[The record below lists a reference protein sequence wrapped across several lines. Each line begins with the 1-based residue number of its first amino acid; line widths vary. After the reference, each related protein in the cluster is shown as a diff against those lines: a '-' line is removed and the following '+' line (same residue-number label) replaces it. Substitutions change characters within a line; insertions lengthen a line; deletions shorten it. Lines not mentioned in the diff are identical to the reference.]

1 MTILEHELDP
11 RDVAPA
17 QANRQARAATKGT
30 PLGAQARAAFD
41 AKKYAITAAP
51 DVVVT
56 AAVVGGIPGFWCRP
70 PNARPGAAILFLH
83 GGGYVMGS
91 ARAFTNFAGQIA
103 IRAGVDTFV
112 ADYRLAPEHRF
123 PAALED
129 ALAAY
134 KGCAEQGDCRV
145 AVVGDSAGGG
155 LALALLAKVSQ
166 AESAATRRPAAA
178 AVMSPWL
185 DLALTGRSHVT
196 RAEADPV
203 FTREVLRD
211 IASTYL
217 GDTHPADPFASP
229 LFGAMEGLPP
239 IRIDVGDDEVVLDDS
254 LRYAA
259 RAANAGVPVSVHV
272 WKGMPHVF
280 QTGIGR
286 YVAAERSMDGI
297 GAFLRE
303 HAHFDPRQ
311 TIDACDRWSRN
322 ENLTI

>member
-1 MTILEHELDP
+1 
-11 RDVAPA
+11 V
-17 QANRQARAATKGT
+17 QARAS
-30 PLGAQARAAFD
+30 FD
-41 AKKYAITAAP
+41 AKKYAIAAAAH
-51 DVVVT
+51 VTVT
-56 AAVVGGIPGFWCRP
+56 AAVAGGVPGFWCRP
-70 PNARPGAAILFLH
+70 PDARPGAAILFLH

-91 ARAFTNFAGQIA
+91 AQAFTNFAGQIA
-103 IRAGVDTFV
+103 TRAQADTFV

-123 PAALED
+123 PAALDD

-134 KGCAEQGDCRV
+134 KGCAAPGDRRV
-145 AVVGDSAGGG
+145 ALVGDSAGGG
-155 LALALLAKVSQ
+155 LALALAARVSH
-166 AESAATRRPAAA
+166 AAPATRRLAAA

-185 DLALTGRSHVT
+185 DLTLSGSSYAS

-211 IASTYL
+211 IAATYL
-217 GDTHPADPFASP
+217 GDTHPADPLASP

-259 RAANAGVPVSVHV
+259 RAAEAGVPVTVHV

-280 QTGIGR
+280 QTGLGR
-286 YVAAERSMDGI
+286 YAAAERSMDAI

-303 HAHFDPRQ
+303 H
-311 TIDACDRWSRN
+311 
-322 ENLTI
+322 L